1 MNKRFVEIRK
11 HLKLTQDE
19 FGRRL
24 GTSRDAIANIEYG
37 RVEPSQMIIKLVC
50 KEFGVDEIWLRT
62 GAGEMFREVSRDEQV
77 AAFFM
82 GTLSGDDQFKKAFV
96 SALSQ
101 LDECAWEKLKEFAE
115 KLYEDYRGK

>member
-1 MNKRFVEIRK
+1 MNRRIFAVRK
-11 HLKLTQDE
+11 ALDMTQEE
-19 FGRRL
+19 FSSAL
-24 GTSRDAIANIEYG
+24 GTSRVNLCKIETG
-37 RVEPSQMIIKLVC
+37 SVTPTEMFIKLIC
-50 KEFGVDEIWLRT
+50 TKYGVDEIWLRT

-101 LDECAWEKLKEFAE
+101 LDECAWEKLKEFAD
-115 KLYEDYRGK
+115 KLYEDYKGK